1 MNFDLTIAQKLKDL
15 YIGNSDFQKMYN
27 YYIGKT
33 DIDINYKK
41 TNRSNKV
48 AHVPY
53 IRKFITEHISYGL
66 NNPIT
71 YTSASD
77 NTKCIEDIEYNVAI
91 QKGSLDS
98 ELYKN
103 MLIFGESY
111 EIAYIY
117 KDELRFRVV
126 NPLWGIPYCNT
137 EDEVEMFLYFYTKEL
152 DDSKE
157 KYIDCYTD
165 EAIYHFDNNFK
176 EIEPPTELHF
186 GCVPVSIARLGNGT
200 KETLYNDICNLIDNY
215 ESVLSDMINNSSD
228 LRDAYLL
235 ITGLELDENIAE
247 NIKNNGVI
255 QIPNKEGGAE
265 FLIKNIPSDFIKNLA
280 DTLED
285 KIYQISQSVNL
296 NEALQSN
303 TSGIAILSRVINLRN
318 RIGLEQ
324 KALKDA
330 ISNRL
335 KLLFTYLKIAYSK
348 NYNYRDIRVNMSI
361 SVPQDDTAMAN
372 AISQLTD
379 KLSIET
385 GLNQLSFIQNG
396 RAEFERMLAEKK
408 EIASSETEG
417 MTNLDKVGV
426 GDVTE

>member
-1 MNFDLTIAQKLKDL
+1 
-15 YIGNSDFQKMYN
+15 
-27 YYIGKT
+27 
-33 DIDINYKK
+33 
-41 TNRSNKV
+41 
-48 AHVPY
+48 
-53 IRKFITEHISYGL
+53 
-66 NNPIT
+66 
-71 YTSASD
+71 
-77 NTKCIEDIEYNVAI
+77 
-91 QKGSLDS
+91 
-98 ELYKN
+98 

-111 EIAYIY
+111 ELAYIY
-117 KDELRFRVV
+117 KDELRFRTIT
-126 NPLWGIPYCNT
+126 PLWGIPYLNT
-137 EDEVEMFLYFYTKEL
+137 EDEVEMFLYMYEKQL
-152 DDSKE
+152 DDSKQI
-157 KYIDCYTD
+157 YIDCYAD
-165 EAIYHFDNNFK
+165 DAIYHFDSNFIK
-176 EIEPPTELHF
+176 IAEPTPLYF

-200 KETLYNDICNLIDNY
+200 NETLYNDISNLVDNY

-235 ITGLELDENIAE
+235 LTGLELDEALAKDIATKG
-247 NIKNNGVI
+247 II
-255 QIPNKEGGAE
+255 QIPDSDGKAE

-324 KALKDA
+324 KSLKDA

-335 KLLFTYLKIAYSK
+335 KLLFIYLKQAYSK
-348 NYNYRDIRVNMSI
+348 NYNYRDIKISMTM
-361 SVPQDDTAMAN
+361 SVPQDDTATAN

-385 GLNQLSFIQNG
+385 GLNQLSFVQNG

-408 EIASSETEG
+408 EIAESEAPEIDL
-417 MTNLDKVGV
+417 NNV
-426 GDVTE
+426 GDE

>member
-1 MNFDLTIAQKLKDL
+1 MKFNIEIAKKLKQQYD
-15 YIGNSDFQKMYN
+15 NSKSTYEKMYN

-33 DIDINYKK
+33 DIDRNYAK
-41 TNRSNKV
+41 TNRSNKI

-53 IRKFITEHISYGL
+53 IRKFISEHISYGL

-71 YTSASD
+71 YTSNSD
-77 NTKCIEDIEYNVAI
+77 NFDCVKDIEYNVAI

-111 EIAYIY
+111 ELAYIY
-117 KDELRFRVV
+117 KDELRFRTVT
-126 NPLWGIPYCNT
+126 PLWGIPYLNT
-137 EDEVEMFLYFYTKEL
+137 EDEVEMFLYMYEKQL
-152 DDSKE
+152 DDSKQI
-157 KYIDCYTD
+157 YIDCYAD
-165 EAIYHFDNNFK
+165 DAIYHFDSNFIK
-176 EIEPPTELHF
+176 IAEPTPLYF

-200 KETLYNDICNLIDNY
+200 NETLYNDISNLVDNY

-235 ITGLELDENIAE
+235 LTGLELDEALAKDIATKG
-247 NIKNNGVI
+247 II
-255 QIPNKEGGAE
+255 QIPDSDGKAE

-324 KALKDA
+324 KSLKDA

-335 KLLFTYLKIAYSK
+335 KLLFIYLKQAYSK
-348 NYNYRDIRVNMSI
+348 NYNYRDIKISMTM

-385 GLNQLSFIQNG
+385 GLNQLSFVQNG

-408 EIASSETEG
+408 EIAESEAPEIDL
-417 MTNLDKVGV
+417 NNV
-426 GDVTE
+426 GDE